1 MISFFYNAFSF
12 FYFCSTIFYYFSN
25 YGCYFFY
32 LCYNYILREELI
44 YNEKGCVCTMKN
56 FSIINACSDFGVHV
70 DGAKLGPE
78 KISKDIKETEVN
90 KKISN
95 FYTLHAEKA
104 NKELDKN
111 NKKKNLNPVNI
122 FNTKLYNLVNDV
134 VKNGEFPITLGGD
147 HVIAIA
153 SALASINT
161 HKNMGIIW
169 VDAHGDY
176 NTLETT
182 QSGNLHGLP
191 YAVIT
196 NYEKK
201 LLADFHNGNF
211 YNPKNAVILGGRDI
225 DELELPNIKD
235 AGVTLIS
242 TKDIQKYGVEAMFKK
257 AIEIASNGTDGVH
270 ISYDLDIIDPKIAP
284 GVSIPAI
291 DGINLDDAYKIA
303 DLINKE
309 INKDVV
315 KSFDLVELN
324 PLLDKNR
331 VTEEI
336 ATQIIESILK

>member
-1 MISFFYNAFSF
+1 
-12 FYFCSTIFYYFSN
+12 
-25 YGCYFFY
+25 
-32 LCYNYILREELI
+32 
-44 YNEKGCVCTMKN
+44 MKKY
-56 FSIINACSDFGVHV
+56 SIINACSDFGVHV
-70 DGAKLGPE
+70 NGAKLGPE
-78 KISKDIKETEVN
+78 TISKDIKEIELGT
-90 KKISN
+90 KISN
-95 FYTLHAEKA
+95 FYTLHAEEA
-104 NKELDKN
+104 DKELDKN
-111 NKKKNLNPVNI
+111 NKKKNLNPVNA
-122 FNTKLYNLVNDV
+122 FNTKLYNLEDEI
-134 VKNGEFPITLGGD
+134 VKKGEFPITLGGD

-176 NTLETT
+176 NTFETT

-242 TKDIQKYGVEAMFKK
+242 TEDIHKYGAEEMFKK

-284 GVSIPAI
+284 GVSVPAI
-291 DGINLDDAYKIA
+291 DGINLDEAYKIA
-303 DLINKE
+303 DLINEE
-309 INKDVV
+309 INQDVV

-324 PLLDKNR
+324 PLLDKDKI
-331 VTEEI
+331 TEEI
-336 ATQIIESILK
+336 AVEIIKRVLK

>member
-1 MISFFYNAFSF
+1 
-12 FYFCSTIFYYFSN
+12 
-25 YGCYFFY
+25 
-32 LCYNYILREELI
+32 
-44 YNEKGCVCTMKN
+44 MKN

-257 AIEIASNGTDGVH
+257 AIEIATNGTDGVH

-336 ATQIIESILK
+336 ATQIIERILK

>member
-1 MISFFYNAFSF
+1 
-12 FYFCSTIFYYFSN
+12 
-25 YGCYFFY
+25 
-32 LCYNYILREELI
+32 
-44 YNEKGCVCTMKN
+44 MKKY
-56 FSIINACSDFGVHV
+56 SIINACSDFGVHV
-70 DGAKLGPE
+70 NGAKLGPE
-78 KISKDIKETEVN
+78 TISKDIKEIELG

-95 FYTLHAEKA
+95 FYTLHAEESD
-104 NKELDKN
+104 KELDKN
-111 NKKKNLNPVNI
+111 NKKKNLNPVNA
-122 FNTKLYNLVNDV
+122 FNTKLYNLEDEI
-134 VKNGEFPITLGGD
+134 VKKGEFPITLGGD

-176 NTLETT
+176 NTFETT

-211 YNPKNAVILGGRDI
+211 YNPQNAVILGGRDI

-242 TKDIQKYGVEAMFKK
+242 TEDIHKYGAEEMFKK

-284 GVSIPAI
+284 GVSVPAI
-291 DGINLDDAYKIA
+291 DGINLDEAYKIA
-303 DLINKE
+303 DLINEE
-309 INKDVV
+309 INQDVV

-324 PLLDKNR
+324 PLLDKDKI
-331 VTEEI
+331 TEEI
-336 ATQIIESILK
+336 AVEIIKRVLK

>member
-1 MISFFYNAFSF
+1 
-12 FYFCSTIFYYFSN
+12 
-25 YGCYFFY
+25 
-32 LCYNYILREELI
+32 
-44 YNEKGCVCTMKN
+44 MKN
-56 FSIINACSDFGVHV
+56 FSIINACSDFGVHIN
-70 DGAKLGPE
+70 GAKLGPE
-78 KISKDIKETEVN
+78 AISKDLKESEIV

-95 FYTLHAEKA
+95 FYTLHAEEA

-111 NKKKNLNPVNI
+111 NKKKNLNPVNT
-122 FNTKLYNLVNDV
+122 FNTKLYNLIDEIVT
-134 VKNGEFPITLGGD
+134 KSEFPITLGGD

-161 HKNMGIIW
+161 NKNMGIIW

-176 NTLETT
+176 NTFETT

-225 DELELPNIKD
+225 DELELPNIQD

-242 TKDIQKYGVEAMFKK
+242 TEDIHKYGAEAMFKK
-257 AIEIASNGTDGVH
+257 AMEIALDGTDGVH
-270 ISYDLDIIDPKIAP
+270 ISYDLDVIDPKIAP
-284 GVSIPAI
+284 GVSIPAVN
-291 DGINLDDAYKIA
+291 GINLDEAYKIA
-303 DLINKE
+303 DLISEE
-309 INKDVV
+309 INKSTV

-324 PLLDKNR
+324 PLLDKDK
-331 VTEEI
+331 VTEKIAFEI
-336 ATQIIESILK
+336 MQRVLK

>member
-1 MISFFYNAFSF
+1 
-12 FYFCSTIFYYFSN
+12 
-25 YGCYFFY
+25 
-32 LCYNYILREELI
+32 
-44 YNEKGCVCTMKN
+44 MKKY
-56 FSIINACSDFGVHV
+56 SIINACSDFGVHV
-70 DGAKLGPE
+70 NGAKLGPE
-78 KISKDIKETEVN
+78 TISKDIKEIELG

-95 FYTLHAEKA
+95 FYTLHAEESD
-104 NKELDKN
+104 KELDKN
-111 NKKKNLNPVNI
+111 NKKKNLNPVNA
-122 FNTKLYNLVNDV
+122 FNTKLYNLEDEI
-134 VKNGEFPITLGGD
+134 VKKGEFPITLGGD

-176 NTLETT
+176 NTFETT

-242 TKDIQKYGVEAMFKK
+242 TEDIHKYGAEEMFKK

-284 GVSIPAI
+284 GVSVPAI
-291 DGINLDDAYKIA
+291 DGINLDEAYKIA
-303 DLINKE
+303 DLINEE
-309 INKDVV
+309 INQDVV

-324 PLLDKNR
+324 PLLDKDKI
-331 VTEEI
+331 TEEI
-336 ATQIIESILK
+336 AVEIIKRVLK